1 LKPVNIAAL
10 AEEEFREATSWYRD
24 RDPRVADRFA
34 AEARNTLQRIAS
46 FPQIGSRV
54 PEVPDRHVRR
64 MPIQTFPYYIVFVEL
79 EDQLEVV
86 AFAHYRRQPGY
97 FTNRLPRA

>member
-1 LKPVNIAAL
+1 LKPLKIAAP
-10 AEEEFREATSWYRD
+10 AEKEFREAAAWYGD
-24 RDPRVADRFA
+24 RDPRVAARFT
-34 AEARNTLQRIAS
+34 AEARNTLQRISS

-79 EDQLEVV
+79 DDQLEVV
-86 AFAHYRRQPGY
+86 AFAHYRRRPGY
-97 FTNRLPRA
+97 FVSRLPRV